1 MFGNNKKY
9 AVFGTARRGTAPG
22 VYFFKGGYIGA
33 TGAIEIN
40 SLRIESLL

>member
-1 MFGNNKKY
+1 MFGNNNKY

-22 VYFFKGGYIGA
+22 FYFLKGGYKSA

-40 SLRIESLL
+40 RYTVEFS